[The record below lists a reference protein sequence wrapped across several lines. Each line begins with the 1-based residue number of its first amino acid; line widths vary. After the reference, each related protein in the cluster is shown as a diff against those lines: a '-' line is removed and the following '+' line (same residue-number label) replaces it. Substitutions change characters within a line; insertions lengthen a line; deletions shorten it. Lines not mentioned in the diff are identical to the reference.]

1 MAILLHAGAAQR
13 AGRLG
18 GQRRRPGQYLLVGPI
33 PPTLAVRSW
42 LRRPIYDPLA
52 SHLSL
57 PTGGTKLGPCSLVWT
72 APAAPAETSS
82 GANANGVPGKIC
94 HLQLD
99 YRARSPWRQRALW
112 PDARVQVPPI
122 SGAVLSRLR
131 RPLQLPPSAFVS
143 ANTRRLHVLCA
154 ATTVI
159 SILQAA

>member
-82 GANANGVPGKIC
+82 GSNANGVPGKIC

-99 YRARSPWRQRALW
+99 HRAGPPQSETTDRSGPRLWRLL
-112 PDARVQVPPI
+112 D
-122 SGAVLSRLR
+122 GA
-131 RPLQLPPSAFVS
+131 
-143 ANTRRLHVLCA
+143 ANAGGL
-154 ATTVI
+154 
-159 SILQAA
+159 